1 MVKTRA
7 VQNEDY
13 NPKMEVWKAVIRFF
27 GRTLDGVAKQG
38 VSVSLSVLGCIVF
51 FSLFQQARAEM
62 KEQILEVKKEW
73 SETLS
78 KERAAAARA
87 AEQAKGDIEHCNHE
101 RERLAVRVAGLEVIV
116 EQLKRK
122 RQ

>member
-1 MVKTRA
+1 M
-7 VQNEDY
+7 QNEDY
-13 NPKMEVWKAVIRFF
+13 DPKMEVWKTIIRFL

-51 FSLFQQARAEM
+51 FGLFQQARAEM
-62 KEQILEVKKEW
+62 REQIVEVKKEW
-73 SETLS
+73 SEVLS
-78 KERAAAARA
+78 KERAAAAIA

-116 EQLKRK
+116 DQLKRK
-122 RQ
+122 R